1 MNIGS
6 IGKLMKATCCIPI
19 NTVGGVLFMGA
30 VEIGACAIGGY
41 VEEKVREK
49 TQIAWYKKL
58 KLEQERLAKEKAARE
73 AEIEDDFDDDW
84 DEGDDE
90 EDEE

>member
-1 MNIGS
+1 MSIGS

-58 KLEQERLAKEKAARE
+58 KQEQLARAKAAQE
-73 AEIEDDFDDDW
+73 AEEDDFDDDW

>member
-1 MNIGS
+1 MNIAK
-6 IGKLMKATCCIPI
+6 IGKLMKTACCIPI

-41 VEEKVREK
+41 VEEKVREN
-49 TQIAWYKKL
+49 TQVAWIKKL
-58 KLEQERLAKEKAARE
+58 KQEQLARAKAAQE
-73 AEIEDDFDDDW
+73 AEEEDDFDDDW

-90 EDEE
+90 DEE

>member
-49 TQIAWYKKL
+49 TQIAWIQKL
-58 KLEQERLAKEKAARE
+58 KLEQAKRERAAKE
-73 AEIEDDFDDDW
+73 AETEDDFDDDW